1 MSKLSTAQIVNI
13 RLEAADI
20 ISLDLKPLDHAL
32 NKASI
37 EAGAHIDLH
46 LSQGLVRS
54 YSLIN
59 PGNTEVYRVAVKLD
73 PKSRGGSRH
82 VHQQLRVGQQLDISQ
97 PRNHFAL
104 HEAAEHSVLV
114 AGGIGITPIYSMLL
128 RLQQLGKSAHLLYC
142 ARSRNDAAFLQEME
156 ALIASRPQALSG
168 QYCFADEGVA
178 VPNLKAL
185 LAGHSASTHFYCCG
199 PAPMLD
205 AFEQACA
212 ELGYPHVHLER
223 FTPPEQVAAKAS
235 DSYTATLKKSGLTLK
250 IEPGQSLLDVILKA
264 GVAADFSCQE
274 GICGS
279 CETRVL
285 CGEADH
291 RDFVLSAEEK
301 AANRSMM
308 ICVSGC
314 KSEHLELDL

>member
-32 NKASI
+32 NASSI

-142 ARSRNDAAFLQEME
+142 ARSRNDAAFLQEMD

-178 VPNLKAL
+178 VPNLKSL
-185 LAGHSASTHFYCCG
+185 LAGHSANTHFYCCG

-223 FTPPEQVAAKAS
+223 FTPPEQAAAKAS

-250 IEPGQSLLDVILKA
+250 IESGQSLLDVILKA

-285 CGEADH
+285 CGEVDH
-291 RDFVLSAEEK
+291 RDFVLSGEEK